1 MSALPR
7 HTWTESEYLAY
18 ERESDIRHEFIDG
31 QVLAMSGA
39 SREHNLITSSAHFS
53 LYGQLRGKG
62 CEIYQGDMRVNVPST
77 RAYTYP
83 DLVVVCGQPEFK
95 DTKDADVD
103 TLLNP
108 TLIIEV
114 LSPSTES
121 YDRGKKFQNLW
132 QVVSLKE
139 YVLIATDQ
147 PRIESFTR
155 QSAGKWLLTAAVGLE
170 QAIPL
175 TSIGCGLA
183 LSEVYEQVTFES

>member
-7 HTWTESEYLAY
+7 HIWTESEYLAY
-18 ERESDIRHEFIDG
+18 ERESDTRHEFIDG
-31 QVLAMSGA
+31 HVLAMSGA

-62 CEIYQGDMRVNVPST
+62 CELYQGDMRVHVSST
-77 RAYTYP
+77 RTYTYP
-83 DLVVVCGQPEFK
+83 DLVVVCGKPEFI
-95 DTKDADVD
+95 DEDVD

-132 QVVSLKE
+132 QVASLRE
-139 YVLIATDQ
+139 YVLIAADQ

-170 QAIPL
+170 QTITL
-175 TSIGCGLA
+175 TSIGCTLSLA
-183 LSEVYEQVTFES
+183 EVYEQVTFEG

>member
-7 HTWTESEYLAY
+7 HIWTESEYLAY
-18 ERESDIRHEFIDG
+18 ERESDTRHEFIDG
-31 QVLAMSGA
+31 HVLAMSGA

-62 CEIYQGDMRVNVPST
+62 CELYQGDMRVHVSST
-77 RAYTYP
+77 RTYTYP
-83 DLVVVCGQPEFK
+83 DLVVVCGKPEFI
-95 DTKDADVD
+95 DEDVD

-132 QVVSLKE
+132 QVASLRE
-139 YVLIATDQ
+139 YVLIAADQ

-170 QAIPL
+170 QTITL
-175 TSIGCGLA
+175 TSIGCA
-183 LSEVYEQVTFES
+183 LSLAEVYEQVTFES